1 MYTLCSA
8 ADFSCSVAIS
18 VKMSVLLYLPA
29 YLVVLVKQGG
39 LSTTIRLC
47 LAVISVQGLFA
58 YPFLLE
64 HPLPYVQYAFNFGRV
79 FLYKWTVNW
88 RFLSEER
95 FLDPNFAKALLV
107 GHVSVLVAFGLF
119 RWCRTS
125 GGVLAVLNRVI
136 QHPSRPGSPV
146 PISADG
152 AYAISAGSLEN
163 SRRIYRNHYDCFLV
177 QSYRNTVFALV
188 TLPILLVV
196 RLSGPPVG
204 VEDALSHHPKVRVS
218 SAVFSKSDR
227 TLGLLL
233 WEQ

>member
-1 MYTLCSA
+1 MPFA
-8 ADFSCSVAIS
+8 APRTFSCSVAIS
-18 VKMSVLLYLPA
+18 VKMSVLLYIPA
-29 YLVVLVKQGG
+29 YLVALVKQRG
-39 LSTTIRLC
+39 LYSTVRLC
-47 LAVISVQGLFA
+47 LTIISVQGLLA

-88 RFLSEER
+88 RFLGEER

-119 RWCRTS
+119 RWCRSS
-125 GGVLAVLNRVI
+125 GGVLGVLNRAI

-152 AYAISAGSLEN
+152 AYARSPGSLEY
-163 SRRIYRNHYDCFLV
+163 SRRVYRNHYDCFHV
-177 QSYRNTVFALV
+177 QSYRNTVFALI

-196 RLSGPPVG
+196 RLSGAPVG
-204 VEDALSHHPKVRVS
+204 VEDALSYHPKVRVS

-227 TLGLLL
+227 TSGLLS